1 MQQSR
6 MIHVFAVALICATAA
21 HAQTQGHA
29 QIQTESKAPGE
40 FSLDQ
45 GFVNFTAPPDWPVIM
60 EKTEG
65 TPQFIAFQVK
75 DPADTGT
82 GESSRVTVE
91 TRLLDNSSNFQ
102 AMVNRDVDKAKH
114 MAGYK
119 QTTEGVPAS
128 TLRYYGLNGKTRYE
142 YRETWYLNGHVF
154 VHVRCERP
162 MLAKTSAQWTAAY
175 DRGCAQI
182 MQSLKPH

>member
-1 MQQSR
+1 MQQSH
-6 MIHVFAVALICATAA
+6 MIHVFAAALLCVASA
-21 HAQTQGHA
+21 HAQSPVDA
-29 QIQTESKAPGE
+29 QASGE
-40 FSLDQ
+40 YSLDQ
-45 GFVNFTAPPDWPVIM
+45 GFVKFSAPPAWPVMM

-102 AMVNRDVDKAKH
+102 AMVNREVDKAKRTPEF
-114 MAGYK
+114 K
-119 QTTEGVPAS
+119 QTTEGVPES

-142 YRETWYLNGHVF
+142 FRDTWYLNGHVF

-162 MLAKTSAQWTAAY
+162 TLAKTTAQWTATY
-175 DRGCAQI
+175 EQGCAQI
-182 MQSLKPH
+182 MQSIKPH

>member
-6 MIHVFAVALICATAA
+6 MIHVFIATLVCATAA
-21 HAQTQGHA
+21 HAQTQAEPQASSAG
-29 QIQTESKAPGE
+29 SY
-40 FSLDQ
+40 SLNQ
-45 GFVNFTAPPDWPVIM
+45 GFVNFSAPPDWQVIM
-60 EKTEG
+60 EKNEG

-75 DPADTGT
+75 DPADTGS

-102 AMVNRDVDKAKH
+102 AMVNREVDKAKH
-114 MAGYK
+114 MADYK

-128 TLRYYGLNGKTRYE
+128 TLRYHALNGKTQYE

-162 MLAKTSAQWTAAY
+162 MLAKTTAQWTTAY
-175 DRGCAQI
+175 NQGCAQI
-182 MQSLKPH
+182 MQTIKPH